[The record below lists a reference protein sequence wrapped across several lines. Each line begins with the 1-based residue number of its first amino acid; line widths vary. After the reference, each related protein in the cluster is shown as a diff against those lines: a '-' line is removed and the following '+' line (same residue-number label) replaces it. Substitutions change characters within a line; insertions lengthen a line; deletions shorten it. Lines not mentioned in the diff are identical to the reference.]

1 MATTNDLKCGS
12 FAGSDTTAIA
22 IRAVLYYLMKT
33 PKAYNKLM
41 EEIDAADHD
50 GRLSRPH
57 IKYSE
62 AVHLPY
68 LVACCKE
75 AMRMHPSIALC
86 MPRVVPAGGRV
97 IAGWFLSAGTKVG
110 INPAVLHR
118 NKDMFG
124 LDADV
129 YNPDRWLD
137 DPEMASEMDHHM
149 LHFGAGS
156 RPCIGKNVR
165 TQVATARLG
174 LCR

>member
-1 MATTNDLKCGS
+1 MAATNDLKCGS

-33 PKAYNKLM
+33 PKAYNKLI
-41 EEIDAADHD
+41 EEIDAADRD
-50 GRLSRPH
+50 GRLGRPH

-62 AVHLPY
+62 AVQLPY

-86 MPRVVPAGGRV
+86 LPRVVPAGGRV
-97 IAGWFLSAGTKVG
+97 VAGQFLSAGTKVG
-110 INPAVLHR
+110 ISSAVLHR

-137 DPEMASEMDHHM
+137 DPVVASEMDRHM

-156 RPCIGKNVR
+156 RSCIGKNVR
-165 TQVATARLG
+165 IQVPTAWLG